1 MVRQKIHKN
10 STYTFRL
17 SSDEREMVKF
27 LGKHIEV
34 PDALRMYIRKLYN
47 EKMGIKLK
55 TGDPDDNIYG

>member
-47 EKMGIKLK
+47 EKMGIKPK
-55 TGDPDDNIYG
+55 TGDPDDIYG